1 MAVGLPAKTTYVD
14 GDVFSASDI
23 NDTNGTLNLVGQTTN
38 FYAGKNRLLNSDFS
52 INQRNFTSVTTDST
66 YGFDR
71 WLLVTSGG
79 TCTYSTQAFTP
90 GTAPVAGY
98 EGINF
103 ARLLTSG
110 QTTAYSALIQRIEDG
125 RTFAGQTVT
134 VSFWAKAAT
143 GTPQVAVN
151 FYRSYGTGG
160 SPSSPEYTNT
170 GVKVTI
176 STSWARY
183 SATFAVPSVSG
194 KTFGTAANSSYL
206 GVYLFTSDNITAGSN
221 SLGVQNAT
229 IDFWGVQVE
238 AGSTATAFQTATGT
252 IQGELAACQRYYW
265 RTTSNSAGSTD
276 TFSLPGWAYSS
287 TNGNINF
294 PCPVPMR
301 IKPTSIDFA
310 NLQYMNTSFSQAN
323 LSAVTIQSGN
333 NIIIE
338 ATITST
344 SLSSGM
350 IIVVRSNGSAT
361 GFIGFSAEL

>member
-1 MAVGLPAKTTYVD
+1 MPVKRYD
-14 GDVFSASDI
+14 GTDWVVVAGDGAAGAPG
-23 NDTNGTLNLVGQTTN
+23 TNGTNGIDASP
-38 FYAGKNRLLNSDFS
+38 YSAGKNKVINGDFGV
-52 INQRNFTSVTTDST
+52 NQRAFTSVTTDST

-71 WLLVTSGG
+71 WILVTSGG

-90 GTAPVAGY
+90 GTAPVSGY
-98 EGINF
+98 EGTNF

-110 QTTAYSALIQRIEDG
+110 QTTAYSAIVQRIENG

-176 STSWARY
+176 STSWTRY

-194 KTFGTAANSSYL
+194 KTFGTTANSSYL

-238 AGSTATAFQTATGT
+238 AGSVATAFQTATGT
-252 IQGELAACQRYYW
+252 IQGELAACQRYYFRISGNASAANTAIGW
-265 RTTSNSAGSTD
+265 LNPYSTTQAVGQIKNPITMRTIPSSIEFSTLVAAAPGVASAAISTL
-276 TFSLPGWAYSS
+276 TFNTAS
-287 TNGNINF
+287 TGPDI
-294 PCPVPMR
+294 
-301 IKPTSIDFA
+301 TSILITTA
-310 NLQYMNTSFSQAN
+310 
-323 LSAVTIQSGN
+323 SGLV
-333 NIIIE
+333 
-338 ATITST
+338 AYRMCDLLTST
-344 SLSSGM
+344 SAGYLG
-350 IIVVRSNGSAT
+350 I
-361 GFIGFSAEL
+361 SAEL